1 MRIPLRATP
10 QTDEPIDTFLER
22 ISWHTTVSL
31 GYLYKQLNL
40 SRSERSFS
48 PALMLPRSAEDALV
62 AWTGLAPSQIRT
74 HTITGVVP
82 TLGKQTPSPNVADII
97 ERAHR
102 RWLFVAHSRFC
113 TQCSAEEQPWKIQ
126 WRLPWSVACER
137 HAIIL
142 SDQCPRCHHNPRE
155 RIRGASTTREP
166 ETPVN
171 PNVCQRPAEPHTP
184 GRLTP
189 RCNTPLHVDSHNRF
203 AGDLIRSQES
213 VMTAIAKGVTL
224 HGKQLTA
231 DQALT
236 LAIDVA
242 RLTLRRT
249 RNDPR
254 LAPLRDLED
263 SCRVVACV
271 SAVLASPDS
280 EEAARIITQH
290 SSTTDDFTH
299 NEVLKLVSRRT
310 GPISPIADHL
320 LAPAGRVST
329 QLRRRQLYF
338 TVTDATCNQVPLLFW
353 RCALPQNLAASGADV
368 KMRFLVSL
376 SMAKMI
382 TGTWEDA
389 AEGLGFPRHRGR
401 AWSKHLINSV
411 SRDLRPLLGKT
422 CQDALQSLSNAPIQP
437 RASLP
442 TLRQLT
448 TLPETTCHY
457 DDEAAWCPC
466 IARHARR
473 ASSDFSR
480 ERIDFGDT

>member
-1 MRIPLRATP
+1 MRMPLRATP
-10 QTDEPIDTFLER
+10 QTFEAIDTFLER
-22 ISWHTTVSL
+22 ISWHATVGL
-31 GYLYKQLNL
+31 GYLYRQLHL
-40 SRSERSFS
+40 SPSERSFS

-62 AWTGLAPSQIRT
+62 AWTGLTPSQVRA
-74 HTITGVVP
+74 HTITGAFP
-82 TLGKQTPSPNVADII
+82 GIGSRYSSSEETNVIQ
-97 ERAHR
+97 RFQK
-102 RWLFVAHSRFC
+102 RWIFGSHSRFC
-113 TQCSAEEQPWKIQ
+113 PQCCEEEQPWLIQ
-126 WRLPWSVACER
+126 WRLPWSIACER
-137 HAIIL
+137 HGIVL
-142 SDQCPRCHHNPRE
+142 SDRCPRCHHNPRE
-155 RIRGASTTREP
+155 RVRGVSITREP
-166 ETPVN
+166 ESPVN
-171 PNVCQRPAEPHTP
+171 PNVCQRPANANTP
-184 GRLTP
+184 GRLAP
-189 RCNTPLHVDSHNRF
+189 RCNTPLHVDSHNCL

-213 VMTAIAKGVTL
+213 VITAIAKGVAL

-231 DQALT
+231 GQALT

-290 SSTTDDFTH
+290 ASTREDFTH
-299 NEVLKLVSRRT
+299 NEVLKLVSRRK
-310 GPISPIADHL
+310 GPIGPIADHL

-338 TVTDATCNQVPLLFW
+338 TVTDATCNRVPLLFW
-353 RCALPQNLAASGADV
+353 RCALPRELVAGGADI

-389 AEGLGFPRHRGR
+389 AEGMGFPRDRGR

-411 SRDLRPLLGKT
+411 PRDLRPLVGKT
-422 CQDALQSLSNAPIQP
+422 CQDALRSLSSAPIQP

-457 DDEAAWCPC
+457 DDETAWCPC
-466 IARHARR
+466 R
-473 ASSDFSR
+473 AKGAASIVGGAKHGVSL
-480 ERIDFGDT
+480 

>member
-1 MRIPLRATP
+1 
-10 QTDEPIDTFLER
+10 
-22 ISWHTTVSL
+22 
-31 GYLYKQLNL
+31 
-40 SRSERSFS
+40 
-48 PALMLPRSAEDALV
+48 
-62 AWTGLAPSQIRT
+62 
-74 HTITGVVP
+74 
-82 TLGKQTPSPNVADII
+82 
-97 ERAHR
+97 
-102 RWLFVAHSRFC
+102 
-113 TQCSAEEQPWKIQ
+113 
-126 WRLPWSVACER
+126 
-137 HAIIL
+137 
-142 SDQCPRCHHNPRE
+142 
-155 RIRGASTTREP
+155 
-166 ETPVN
+166 
-171 PNVCQRPAEPHTP
+171 
-184 GRLTP
+184 
-189 RCNTPLHVDSHNRF
+189 
-203 AGDLIRSQES
+203 
-213 VMTAIAKGVTL
+213 MTAIAKGVTL
-224 HGKQLTA
+224 HGKHLTA

-263 SCRVVACV
+263 SCQVVACV

-299 NEVLKLVSRRT
+299 NEVLKLVSQRT

-376 SMAKMI
+376 SIAKMI

-411 SRDLRPLLGKT
+411 PRDVRPLLGKT

-473 ASSDFSR
+473 ASSDVSR